1 MSGFFNSFGNVFE
14 QVFFALKN
22 IRIFDIIDILVIAFV
37 IFKCVDFF
45 KKSRAGQL
53 MKGVF
58 ILFVVFLVAEWLD
71 LVSLKWL
78 LNKVIDS
85 ALIFAAIIFQPELR
99 RVLERVGRGQIGGKG
114 KAFDEREN
122 TLRCIDA
129 VCKSCASMQ
138 EQKIGALIVFERSTL
153 LSEIA
158 DTGTF
163 VDAQASSQLISNVFY
178 PKSPLH
184 DGALLLR
191 DGRMLSAGCIL
202 PLTSSDNVNSSL
214 GTRHRAAIGISES
227 SDAAVV
233 VVSEE
238 TGIISIAVN
247 GEIKRNYNMITLHEE
262 LTRLLFVDENGNSD
276 DNFFGKVKNK
286 TKMFIFGKK

>member
-22 IRIFDIIDILVIAFV
+22 IRVFDIIDILVIAFV

-58 ILFVVFLVAEWLD
+58 ILLVVFLVAEWLD

-214 GTRHRAAIGISES
+214 GTRHRAAIGISEN

-262 LTRLLFVDENGNSD
+262 LTKLLFVDENGNGG
-276 DNFFGKVKNK
+276 DNFFGKVRNK
-286 TKMFIFGKK
+286 TKRFIFGEK

>member
-1 MSGFFNSFGNVFE
+1 MGSFFSSLAGVFE

-22 IRIFDIIDILVIAFV
+22 IRVFDIIDILVIAFV
-37 IFKCVDFF
+37 IYKCVDFF

-58 ILFVVFLVAEWLD
+58 MLLIIFLLAQWLD
-71 LVSLKWL
+71 LVTLKWL
-78 LNKVIDS
+78 LNKLIDS
-85 ALIFAAIIFQPELR
+85 AIVVVAIIFQPELR
-99 RVLERVGRGQIGGKG
+99 RVLERVGRGQLGGSRVIN
-114 KAFDEREN
+114 DESEN
-122 TLRCIDA
+122 LLHCIDA

-158 DTGTF
+158 DTGTLI
-163 VDAQASSQLISNVFY
+163 DAEASTQLISNVFF

-191 DGRMLSAGCIL
+191 EGRLLSAGCIL
-202 PLTSSDNVNSSL
+202 PLTSNENINSSL
-214 GTRHRAAIGISES
+214 GTRHRAAIGLSEN

-238 TGIISIAVN
+238 TGTISVAVN
-247 GEIKRNYNMITLHEE
+247 GEIKRNYNMITLREE
-262 LTRLLFVDENGNSD
+262 LNRLLFVDESRSAGDS
-276 DNFFGKVKNK
+276 FFTKIKNK
-286 TKMFIFGKK
+286 FVRK

>member
-1 MSGFFNSFGNVFE
+1 MGSFFSSLAGVFE

-22 IRIFDIIDILVIAFV
+22 IRVFDIIDILVIAFV
-37 IFKCVDFF
+37 IYKCVDFF

-58 ILFVVFLVAEWLD
+58 MLLIIFLLAQWLD
-71 LVSLKWL
+71 LVTLKWL
-78 LNKVIDS
+78 LNKLIDS
-85 ALIFAAIIFQPELR
+85 AIVVVAIIFQPELR
-99 RVLERVGRGQIGGKG
+99 RVLERVGRGQLGGSR
-114 KAFDEREN
+114 AINDESEN
-122 TLRCIDA
+122 LLHCIDA

-158 DTGTF
+158 DTGTLI
-163 VDAQASSQLISNVFY
+163 DAEASTQLISNVFF

-191 DGRMLSAGCIL
+191 EGRLLSAGCIL
-202 PLTSSDNVNSSL
+202 PLTSNENINSSL
-214 GTRHRAAIGISES
+214 GTRHRAAIGLSEN

-238 TGIISIAVN
+238 TGTISVAVN
-247 GEIKRNYNMITLHEE
+247 GEIKRNYNMITLREE
-262 LTRLLFVDENGNSD
+262 LSRLLFVDESRSAGDS
-276 DNFFGKVKNK
+276 FFTKIKNK
-286 TKMFIFGKK
+286 FVRK

>member
-1 MSGFFNSFGNVFE
+1 MGSFFSSLAGVFE

-22 IRIFDIIDILVIAFV
+22 IRVFDIIDILVIAFV
-37 IFKCVDFF
+37 IYKCVDFF

-58 ILFVVFLVAEWLD
+58 MLLIIFLLAQWLD
-71 LVSLKWL
+71 LVTLKWL
-78 LNKVIDS
+78 LNKLIDS
-85 ALIFAAIIFQPELR
+85 AIVVVAIIFQPELR
-99 RVLERVGRGQIGGKG
+99 RVLERVGRGQLGGSRVIN
-114 KAFDEREN
+114 DESEN
-122 TLRCIDA
+122 LLHCIDA

-158 DTGTF
+158 DTGTLI
-163 VDAQASSQLISNVFY
+163 DAEASTQLISNVFF

-191 DGRMLSAGCIL
+191 EGRLLSAGCIL
-202 PLTSSDNVNSSL
+202 PLTSNENINSSL
-214 GTRHRAAIGISES
+214 GTRHRAAIGLSEN

-238 TGIISIAVN
+238 TGTISVAVN
-247 GEIKRNYNMITLHEE
+247 GEIKRNYNMITLREE
-262 LTRLLFVDENGNSD
+262 LNRLLFVDESRIAGDS
-276 DNFFGKVKNK
+276 FFTKIKNK
-286 TKMFIFGKK
+286 FVRK